1 MNQNING
8 EQTPQKD
15 NTLKIVLIIVGIV
28 GGVLVVGVAGFLFLF
43 YTIFNKS
50 VELIDETKEDIREQY
65 EDNNNSSS
73 SGNHDNNDDNTDGED
88 FVIQENYSNIEQLS
102 FKNFKRKIE
111 KKESFVILISQTTCY
126 HCIAFKPTYNEV
138 FKKNNTVGYELDL
151 LTLTQDERLEF
162 VNMLEIDGTP
172 TTLIYIDGV
181 VQKEKKIGVITETDL
196 TNYLSKYGFIRE

>member
-8 EQTPQKD
+8 EQIPQKD
-15 NTLKIVLIIVGIV
+15 NTLKIVLMIVGIV

-50 VELIDETKEDIREQY
+50 VELIEETKEDIREQY

-111 KKESFVILISQTTCY
+111 NKESFVILISQTTCS
-126 HCIAFKPTYNEV
+126 HCIAFKPIYNEV

-181 VQKEKKIGVITETDL
+181 VQEEKKIGVITETDL
-196 TNYLSKYGFIRE
+196 TNYLSKYGFIR

>member
-65 EDNNNSSS
+65 EGNNNSSS

-111 KKESFVILISQTTCY
+111 KKESFVILISQTTCS

-181 VQKEKKIGVITETDL
+181 VQEEKKIGVITETDL